1 MRQLYS
7 ALFYLLLP
15 LVFLRLLWRSRS
27 DPDYRRRWG
36 ERLGFAPPSGVPPS
50 GVPPSGEP
58 PKGVI
63 WLHAVSLGETL
74 AARPLVQSLLADY
87 PDLTVLVTT
96 TTPTGSRQVRALFG
110 GRVAHVYAPFDLP
123 AALRP
128 FLRRYRPRLL
138 VLMETELWPNLLA
151 LCRDAG
157 CPVLLANARLSQRSA
172 RAYARLGRFTRALLQ
187 NVDRAACQ
195 SRADARRLAVLGLPR
210 TRVSVSGNIKFD
222 LEIDAALRA
231 RIAARAAAWR
241 TAERFVFVA
250 GSTHP
255 GEDELVLGAFRVL
268 REALPHALL
277 VLVPRHPARSQA
289 LVALC
294 QAQGWTPRRLSLGQ
308 DPGPGDVVVLGD
320 TTGELLALFGLAD
333 VAFVGGSLMPHGGHN
348 LLEPAALGIPVLCG
362 PHLQNFIAV
371 RDLLKARGALRLVS
385 DAATLGESLC
395 ELARDSALRG
405 RMGEAGARAV
415 AENRGAREHLLS
427 EVRQLLRVSAR

>member
-36 ERLGFAPPSGVPPS
+36 ERLGFAPPSGMPPS
-50 GVPPSGEP
+50 GVP

-74 AARPLVQSLLADY
+74 AARPLVESLLRDY
-87 PDLTVLVTT
+87 PDIPVLVTT
-96 TTPTGSRQVRALFG
+96 TTPTGSRQVRSLFG
-110 GRVAHVYAPFDLP
+110 ERVVHVYAPFDLLV
-123 AALRP
+123 ALKP

-151 LCRDAG
+151 LCREAG
-157 CPVLLANARLSQRSA
+157 CPVLLANARLSRRSA
-172 RAYARLGRFTRALLQ
+172 RGYARLGRFTRALLE

-195 SRADARRLAVLGLPR
+195 SRADARRFVALGLPR
-210 TRVSVSGNIKFD
+210 ARIRVSGNIKFD

-255 GEDELVLGAFRVL
+255 GEEERVL
-268 REALPHALL
+268 AAFQALRRASPDSLL

-294 QAQGWTPRRLSLGQ
+294 QAQGLTPRRLSLGE
-308 DPGPGDVVVLGD
+308 DPEPGDAVVLGD
-320 TTGELLALFGLAD
+320 TTGELLALFGIAD
-333 VAFVGGSLMPHGGHN
+333 VAFVGGSLVPHGGHN
-348 LLEPAALGIPVLCG
+348 LLEPAALAVPVLSG
-362 PHLQNFIAV
+362 PHLHNFTAV
-371 RDLLKARGALRLVS
+371 RDLLQARAALRLVS

-395 ELARDSALRG
+395 ELARDPGLRA

-415 AENRGAREHLLS
+415 AENRGARERLLA
-427 EVRQLLRVSAR
+427 EVKALLGTSV